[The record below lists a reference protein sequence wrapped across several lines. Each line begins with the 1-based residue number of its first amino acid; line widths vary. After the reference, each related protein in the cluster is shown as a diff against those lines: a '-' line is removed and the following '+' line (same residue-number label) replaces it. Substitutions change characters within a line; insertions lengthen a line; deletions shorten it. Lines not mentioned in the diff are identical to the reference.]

1 MLTTFCHVETWK
13 KCFCSEKCKVKSTT
27 KKMNNFNAQRPNLK
41 EYLNL
46 SSFPNADM
54 TIW

>member
-13 KCFCSEKCKVKSTT
+13 NVFVQRNVRSSQQQQ
-27 KKMNNFNAQRPNLK
+27 KMNNFNAQRPNLK
-41 EYLNL
+41 AYLNF

>member
-1 MLTTFCHVETWK
+1 MLKLGKNVFVQRNVR
-13 KCFCSEKCKVKSTT
+13 SSQQQ